1 MAKKS
6 KLLAAL
12 DAQQGRDSNL
22 EKQKKLQ
29 KLAAKRKKARP
40 RKQRTAAE
48 IENESEEGTGD
59 DIPVNGA
66 EHQLEDDS
74 ELWESDISN
83 DGVTLNVCRSV
94 PLECAPRKKRSTDG

>member
-12 DAQQGRDSNL
+12 DAQQGRDSKL

-29 KLAAKRKKARP
+29 KQAAKRKKARP

-48 IENESEEGTGD
+48 IENEEGDEATGGD

-74 ELWESDISN
+74 ELWESDSSK
-83 DGVTLNVCRSV
+83 DAVTLNVCRSV
-94 PLECAPRKKRSTDG
+94 P